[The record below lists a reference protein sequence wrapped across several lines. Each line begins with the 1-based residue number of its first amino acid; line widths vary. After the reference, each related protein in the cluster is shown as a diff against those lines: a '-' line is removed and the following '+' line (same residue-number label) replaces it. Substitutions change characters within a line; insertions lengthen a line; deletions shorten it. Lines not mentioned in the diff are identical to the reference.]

1 MGRQTSSIPPG
12 AQDLLSGCCQE
23 HPEPFPQ
30 EQKKTQ
36 NQPQSNAA
44 SQGAWG
50 GFISQTPSPFSWLL
64 APQRGQNQE
73 IKAIKK
79 RKRNREEQ
87 NQGAQGDLRHR
98 GCPRWHREGPA
109 APSPPPCLPPAAG
122 AQGITCGPAE
132 PRNPQLAGLYNPAS

>member
-23 HPEPFPQ
+23 HPEPFAQ
-30 EQKKTQ
+30 ELKKPKTSPKATQ
-36 NQPQSNAA
+36 PAEELGVGS
-44 SQGAWG
+44 
-50 GFISQTPSPFSWLL
+50 FPQTPSPLSWLL
-64 APQRGQNQE
+64 APQPGQNEE